1 MPNPGGVLHG
11 FGHIAIMAATLSP
24 MTPAVSNPID
34 ASGRERTNSPITSN
48 SWRFRRGRESA
59 MTE

>member
-48 SWRFRRGRESA
+48 S
-59 MTE
+59 